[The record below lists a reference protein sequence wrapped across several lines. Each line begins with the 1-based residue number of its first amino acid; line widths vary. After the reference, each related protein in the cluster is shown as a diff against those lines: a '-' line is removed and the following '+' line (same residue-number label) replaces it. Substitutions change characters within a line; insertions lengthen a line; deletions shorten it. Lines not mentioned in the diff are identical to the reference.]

1 MSDKVEINDKV
12 KIIAKHYGYHLQ
24 KEQAIE
30 EMAELTFAIKKLEK
44 VKSSSIDFNMKN
56 MNLIEEIAD
65 VSIMMMQLT
74 ELTDPV
80 AVSKI
85 INEKLDRQL
94 NRIKEEEKM
103 L

>member
-1 MSDKVEINDKV
+1 
-12 KIIAKHYGYHLQ
+12 
-24 KEQAIE
+24 
-30 EMAELTFAIKKLEK
+30 MAELTFAIKKLEK
-44 VKSSSIDFNMKN
+44 VKDSPIDFSIKHT
-56 MNLIEEIAD
+56 NLIEEIAD
-65 VSIMMMQLT
+65 VSIMMMQLA

-94 NRIKEEEKM
+94 IRIKEEEKM